1 MSTAEELQ
9 KLQQLHASGALSD
22 DEYAKAKA
30 HLLSSP
36 PSGPAAPVVPVA
48 PVVVVDVEQQT
59 RQWAMFLHLSL
70 LAGFLLPMA
79 GLIVPIIIWQVKKTE
94 LPGIDAHG
102 KIVANWII
110 SALLYGL
117 GCFVLLFV
125 LVGVPLFMVLGVI
138 SIIFPIIGGI
148 KANNGEVWKYPL
160 SIPFFK

>member
-22 DEYAKAKA
+22 DEYTKAKA

-36 PSGPAAPVVPVA
+36 PSGPAAPVVA
-48 PVVVVDVEQQT
+48 VDVEQQT